1 MRPPSMSVC
10 LAVAALAGSSGI
22 SAGAR
27 AAEPG
32 AAGAIAQSVAI
43 RPAGVRAAAGTANAN
58 AIPRPIPG
66 IGQALD
72 NDALDELRGGDSAV
86 VRVEVHNDGRVD
98 GNTADDVVSGWNVIH
113 SGAFANGSGI
123 STVIQNSGS
132 NVLIQNGTA
141 VNVQFVD
148 PGL

>member
-1 MRPPSMSVC
+1 MRPPSMSFC

-43 RPAGVRAAAGTANAN
+43 RPAGVRAAGGTANAM
-58 AIPRPIPG
+58 PRPIPG

-86 VRVEVHNDGRVD
+86 VRVEVHNGGRVD